1 MSGLSWDR
9 MEVIY
14 TVRSGSKVV
23 VVVCSLRARGTE
35 GMGVVARAEAGAAG
49 STSRT
54 GGKEIG
60 TSGRALLHSR
70 EISIA
75 VAVVEAITRTSR
87 ANRSAAGRDDDG
99 LVFGPRR
106 ATVRMEGVNS
116 TGLSPVRVRPIHR
129 GRASV
134 LVGWHLAYAER
145 DRVSSYTRRGE
156 GCSSNIEKQPGER
169 TSRSIAHV
177 IDAE

>member
-60 TSGRALLHSR
+60 TSGRALLYSR
-70 EISIA
+70 EISIG
-75 VAVVEAITRTSR
+75 VAVVKAIARTSR
-87 ANRSAAGRDDDG
+87 AYRSSRGRDDDG
-99 LVFGPRR
+99 LVFSAGR

-116 TGLSPVRVRPIHR
+116 TGLSPVRVRPVHR
-129 GRASV
+129 GCASV

>member
-1 MSGLSWDR
+1 MAGLGWDGV
-9 MEVIY
+9 EVVY

-23 VVVCSLRARGTE
+23 VVICGLGTRGTE
-35 GMGVVARAEAGAAG
+35 GVGMVARAKAGAAS
-49 STSRT
+49 STRCIS
-54 GGKEIG
+54 GKEIG
-60 TSGRALLHSR
+60 TTRRALLYWCRITVGVS
-70 EISIA
+70 
-75 VAVVEAITRTSR
+75 VVEAIARASRTDR
-87 ANRSAAGRDDDG
+87 GPRGRNNDS
-99 LVFGPRR
+99 LVFEPRR

-116 TGLSPVRVRPIHR
+116 TGLSPVRVRPVHR
-129 GRASV
+129 GCASV

-169 TSRSIAHV
+169 TGRSIAHV